1 MVKERLYRA
10 IWDDGHDYGEFEYWS
25 SYRNNS
31 KQNKKDAE
39 DKMISKY
46 GYRGAKRKVI
56 IQTYL
61 V

>member
-1 MVKERLYRA
+1 MKERLYRA
-10 IWDDGHDYGEFEYWS
+10 IYDDGHDYGYFEYWS

-31 KQNKKDAE
+31 KNNRKDAE
-39 DKMISKY
+39 DKMIRKY
-46 GYRGAKRKVI
+46 GYREAKRMII